1 MLKASRNGNGRKRK
15 KRKIEPAIEGN
26 AIIIKIKHKR
36 RLQEESSRRVVSEG
50 RAVLTNVLNNFH
62 LHRTGK
68 MTTKKAGMQP
78 DDT

>member
-1 MLKASRNGNGRKRK
+1 MLKANENGKGKREK
-15 KRKIEPAIEGN
+15 KKIEPAIEGN
-26 AIIIKIKHKR
+26 AIIIQIKHKR
-36 RLQEESSRRVVSEG
+36 RLQEESSRRIVSER

-62 LHRTGK
+62 FHRTGK